1 MARLDFDFHTA
12 PKRPKAS
19 GLALL
24 LAGAAALAWSAHA
37 WQAARD
43 AEAGLDLRIAA
54 LENVRPPAAP
64 RPVPADAAA
73 QTARAQVA
81 SQLAWRWQPAFAAL
95 ASTRNA
101 RVALVSLDASQAK
114 SQLKLVAEARTLDD
128 AIAWI
133 GRLQQQPGVR
143 RAALT
148 QHEVRADSAER
159 PLRFVVQVELAG

>member
-1 MARLDFDFHTA
+1 MARLDFDFHAA
-12 PKRPKAS
+12 PARPKAS

-24 LAGAAALAWSAHA
+24 LVGAAALAWSAHA

-54 LENVRPPAAP
+54 LENVRPAVAP
-64 RPVPADAAA
+64 RRAPADAAA
-73 QTARAQVA
+73 QAARAQTA
-81 SQLAWRWQPAFAAL
+81 AQLAWRWQPAFAAL
-95 ASTRNA
+95 AATHNA
-101 RVALVSLDASQAK
+101 RIALVSLDASQAR

-133 GRLQQQPGVR
+133 GRLQEQPGVR
-143 RAALT
+143 RAALV
-148 QHEVRADSAER
+148 QHEVRADSAGQ